1 MAVRTT
7 MFMLDNGNNLRLV
20 GVWKPPAV
28 LQLCSATFVVELHS
42 INVGIDGD
50 GSVVA
55 GHAALIGHR

>member
-1 MAVRTT
+1 